1 MAKARFLIITGM
13 SGAGK
18 SLVLRVLEDLD
29 FFCIDNL
36 PPTLITK
43 FADLYQHI
51 EGKIK
56 NVALVVDIRV
66 GSFFKE
72 FTQVLSDLK
81 QQGFE
86 YELLFLDCSDEK
98 LIQRFKATRR
108 RHPLANEDRISHGI
122 KAEREMLSKAH
133 DFATSIIDT
142 TNLTDADLRRRI
154 IDLFGSESK
163 QSNFTVTVVSFG
175 FKYGVPTDADM
186 VFDAR
191 FLPNPFYVEHLK
203 FKSGNDEEVAQY
215 IMQSPLAQ
223 TFMQKLEDFIE
234 FLIPEFIKEGKPQ
247 VVIAIGC
254 TGGMHRSVFIS
265 NKLVEKLRLAG
276 YKARVEHRDLSKNNV
291 KE

>member
-51 EGKIK
+51 EGRIK

-66 GSFFKE
+66 GSFFNE

-81 QQGFE
+81 NQGFE
-86 YELLFLDCSDEK
+86 YDLLFLDCSDEK

-108 RHPLANEDRISHGI
+108 RHPLASEERISHGI

-142 TNLTDADLRRRI
+142 SNLSDADLRLRI
-154 IDLFGSESK
+154 IDLFGAEGK
-163 QSNFTVTVVSFG
+163 QSKFTITVVSFG
-175 FKYGVPTDADM
+175 FKYGIPTDADM

-191 FLPNPFYVEHLK
+191 FLPNPFYEENLK
-203 FKSGNDEEVAQY
+203 FKSGNDENVAQF
-215 IMQSPLAQ
+215 IAKETVTQDFLA
-223 TFMQKLEDFIE
+223 KLDDFIE
-234 FLIPEFIKEGKPQ
+234 FIIPEFIKEGKPQ
-247 VVIAIGC
+247 AVIAIGC

-265 NKLVEKLRLAG
+265 NKVVEKLRRAG
-276 YKARVEHRDLSKNNV
+276 YKARVEHRDLGKNNV